1 MIAGTQSARE
11 ERALVEI
18 DRLGSAGLSGNDIL
32 RRCVDALRPVIP
44 CDAWCATTTDPGSN
58 LITDAIAQRETGKE
72 TSRDGILAN
81 YFAHVYFEHDYDQT
95 LSMLRRRQRVQ
106 RLSDAAAGDVA
117 RSVRYQLHL
126 EPRHLGPEVYAT
138 LVDRGLWGELHLT
151 REHGCADFT
160 DHELGFLHRVAP
172 RIGSALK
179 GAAFR
184 AQASAVTEQEAFLAP
199 GVLILNREGGVV
211 SATANVEGYL
221 REISALDPAWRSGR
235 NLPVALQVVLA
246 ALERT
251 LAPTGQSDPY
261 RAPRL
266 RLRAQTGRWL
276 TFDASLTEAA
286 DDRPSERVVV
296 IGPAPSE
303 DIAWLSL
310 AALQLSKR
318 EEDVIRQVVRGLSTK
333 QIADELFI
341 TEHTVQRHL
350 SNIFEKVG
358 VRSRREL
365 VKQLFFEQVLPSLN

>member
-1 MIAGTQSARE
+1 MVASSQAARE
-11 ERALVEI
+11 ERAISEI
-18 DRLGSAGLSGNDIL
+18 DRLGSAGLNGIDLL
-32 RRCVDALRPVIP
+32 RRCVDVLQPVIP
-44 CDAWCATTTDPGSN
+44 FDAWCATTTDPGSN
-58 LITDAIAQRETGKE
+58 LITDAITQRESGSQATHDAISD
-72 TSRDGILAN
+72 T
-81 YFAHVYFEHDYDQT
+81 YFSQAYFEHDYEQT
-95 LSMLRRRQRVQ
+95 LDMLRQRQRVQ
-106 RLSDAAAGDVA
+106 RLSDAAGELT

-126 EPRHLGPEVYAT
+126 APRHLGAEVYAT

-151 REHGCADFT
+151 REHGRADYT
-160 DHELGFLHRVAP
+160 IHEVDFLNKVAP

-184 AQASAVTEQEAFLAP
+184 AHASRVTERDGFVAP
-199 GVLILNREGGVV
+199 GVLILDRNGRVI

-221 REISALDPAWRSGR
+221 REFSVLDAAWRSGH
-235 NLPVALQVVLA
+235 NLPIALQVVLA

-251 LAPTGQSDPY
+251 VSPQS
-261 RAPRL
+261 RGGRHRVPRL
-266 RLRAQTGRWL
+266 RLRAQSGRWL
-276 TFDASLTEAA
+276 TLDASLTEAS
-286 DDRPSERVVV
+286 DERPSERVVV

-318 EEDVIRQVVRGLSTK
+318 EEDVIRQVVRGLSTR
-333 QIADELFI
+333 QIANELFI